1 MSSVSYLAT
10 TLGLLTLGVR
20 KVLSQDTS
28 LPVCVA
34 YGMDF
39 QNGGSYFQNILSPEN
54 FGFVSQ
60 YEGMCILLII
70 MVMLDTNSSEV
81 AKTISHIT
89 FLLTPLVI
97 KRCVRTPSC
106 NPITQTSYPLGI
118 YTAIRCTLELTN
130 LK

>member
-1 MSSVSYLAT
+1 MSLVSYLAT
-10 TLGLLTLGVR
+10 TLGLLTLGAR
-20 KVLSQDTS
+20 NVLSQDTS

-39 QNGGSYFQNILSPEN
+39 QNGGSYFQNSLSSEN

-60 YEGMCILLII
+60 YDGMCILLTI
-70 MVMLDTNSSEV
+70 MVMLDTNASEV

-97 KRCVRTPSC
+97 KHCARTPSC
-106 NPITQTSYPLGI
+106 NPMTQTSCLLGI
-118 YTAIRCTLELTN
+118 YTAIRCTLEFD
-130 LK
+130 